1 MNPLWT
7 IGINK
12 PDVRLVIHYG
22 MTKSIEAYYQQTG
35 RAGRDG
41 LPARCIL
48 LFNRQDVVKSFNVA
62 ARDMNMQSVASLS
75 VAAAAAALMEE
86 DRAAMVP
93 PTIELSFEDHLRQDP
108 LQRLKF
114 QLQCMK
120 EYATGCGQY
129 HCRRRYLLRY
139 FGEDIAVH
147 INGSEGNS
155 SSSSS
160 SCCDLCDMR
169 GSINSTRTGSYSDP
183 PRDGSKQ
190 SNIHDIRGTSSGGI
204 AIDASDM
211 VDVSYEVYMLL
222 STIIDSGEVYG
233 INVPLSILMGKH
245 DKSVQRVHGYEGLRY
260 FNAGTI
266 HSVDWWKS
274 LTNQLVEVD
283 RYIDTILM
291 KSTNNGGYSYQKYV
305 VSTLGRLYLAGLT
318 SAQYEVNKQN
328 GYHYIPTELFDE
340 QKHKYNCSFVST
352 ALRSMIDLEMK
363 TKRPCSSVTQKQQS
377 IRNTSSSASKRLSL
391 SDTANSSRNRIFKFV
406 SLQMA
411 FDPQKVMNHHH
422 HHRPQPSH
430 LERDASIQ
438 SEEPNNNQRVKQNQS
453 MEAKLRSALY
463 QELRQ
468 LRHMMAEQKKINPY
482 DIIGAPEL
490 ERLVALDP
498 LPMTPQDL
506 SRVPGFSDWKIR
518 SFGSELIRVILSFQE
533 RHADD
538 YKALQA
544 LSSKEGC
551 KDSSTPIHLVASER
565 VVTPPVRPTVKL
577 FHPSYDDTNI
587 NEASPICN
595 LIDKRKAVDVPVP
608 THKVV
613 DEVEGDF
620 LSLLAKNEEL
630 LMRSESKVL
639 RIVDAGAIF
648 CIAENNDNA
657 PPDVQ
662 NENTNTNIEDTS
674 MNSRVVAVEP
684 HPVNSSNPYQLD
696 RDHVPTATTSSTA
709 INAVSTSSHQT
720 HKPSDNAWRKRQ
732 GMISGLSAYK
742 ARKDPKL
749 NRAPTV

>member
-1 MNPLWT
+1 M
-7 IGINK
+7 
-12 PDVRLVIHYG
+12 
-22 MTKSIEAYYQQTG
+22 
-35 RAGRDG
+35 
-41 LPARCIL
+41 
-48 LFNRQDVVKSFNVA
+48 
-62 ARDMNMQSVASLS
+62 
-75 VAAAAAALMEE
+75 
-86 DRAAMVP
+86 
-93 PTIELSFEDHLRQDP
+93 
-108 LQRLKF
+108 
-114 QLQCMK
+114 
-120 EYATGCGQY
+120 
-129 HCRRRYLLRY
+129 
-139 FGEDIAVH
+139 H
-147 INGSEGNS
+147 INGSEGDSS

-169 GSINSTRTGSYSDP
+169 GSINSTRTGSYSDLP
-183 PRDGSKQ
+183 KDGSKQ
-190 SNIHDIRGTSSGGI
+190 SNIHDIRVGGI

-211 VDVSYEVYMLL
+211 VDVSYDVYMLL

-245 DKSVQRVHGYEGLRY
+245 DKSVQRVHGYESLRY

-266 HSVDWWKS
+266 HSVDWWKA

-283 RYIDTILM
+283 HYIDTILM

-305 VSTLGRLYLAGLT
+305 VSTPGRLYLAGLT
-318 SAQYEVNKQN
+318 SSQYEVNKRN

-363 TKRPCSSVTQKQQS
+363 TKRPSSSVTQKQHVS

-438 SEEPNNNQRVKQNQS
+438 SEESNNNQRVKQNQS
-453 MEAKLRSALY
+453 MGAKLRSALY
-463 QELRQ
+463 QELRH
-468 LRHMMAEQKKINPY
+468 LRHTIAEQKKINPY

-498 LPMTPQDL
+498 LPTTPQDL

-518 SFGSELIRVILSFQE
+518 SFGSELIHVILSFQE

-544 LSSKEGC
+544 LASKEGC
-551 KDSSTPIHLVASER
+551 KDSSTFIHLVASER
-565 VVTPPVRPTVKL
+565 VVTPLVRPTVKL

-595 LIDKRKAVDVPVP
+595 LIDKRKAVDVPVVP
-608 THKVV
+608 TQKMV
-613 DEVEGDF
+613 DEIEGDF

-630 LMRSESKVL
+630 LMRSESKVV
-639 RIVDAGAIF
+639 RIDTGVIL

-657 PPDVQ
+657 PSDVQ
-662 NENTNTNIEDTS
+662 NENTNTNIGETS
-674 MNSRVVAVEP
+674 MNNRVVAVEP
-684 HPVNSSNPYQLD
+684 HPVNSSKPYQLD
-696 RDHVPTATTSSTA
+696 RDHVPTATSSTTSSTV
-709 INAVSTSSHQT
+709 INAVSTGSHQT

>member
-1 MNPLWT
+1 M

-41 LPARCIL
+41 LPARCLL

-62 ARDMNMQSVASLS
+62 ARDMNIQSATASS
-75 VAAAAAALMEE
+75 SATALMED

-93 PTIELSFEDHLRQDP
+93 PTIELSFEDHVKQDP

-139 FGEDIAVH
+139 FGEDI
-147 INGSEGNS
+147 NGSEGGS
-155 SSSSS
+155 Y
-160 SCCDLCDMR
+160 SCCDLCDM
-169 GSINSTRTGSYSDP
+169 GGVSINSTRTGSYSDP
-183 PRDGSKQ
+183 QSDGSKQ
-190 SNIHDIRGTSSGGI
+190 SNIHDIRGTSSV
-204 AIDASDM
+204 AVTIDPSGM

-233 INVPLSILMGKH
+233 INVPLSILIGKH

-266 HSVDWWKS
+266 HSVDWWKALS
-274 LTNQLVEVD
+274 NQLVEVD

-318 SAQYEVNKQN
+318 SVQYEANKRN
-328 GYHYIPTELFDE
+328 GYHYIPTEPFDE
-340 QKHKYNCSFVST
+340 LKHKYNCSFMSA
-352 ALRSMIDLEMK
+352 ALRSMIDLEMR
-363 TKRPCSSVTQKQQS
+363 TKRPSSSVAQKHQS
-377 IRNTSSSASKRLSL
+377 IRSTSSSDSKHRSL
-391 SDTANSSRNRIFKFV
+391 SDTANSNRNRIFKFV
-406 SLQMA
+406 TLQMA
-411 FDPQKVMNHHH
+411 FDPQKVMNHHRQ
-422 HHRPQPSH
+422 HHRPTVSH
-430 LERDASIQ
+430 LERTVASIQ
-438 SEEPNNNQRVKQNQS
+438 SEEPNNHRVKQHQS
-453 MEAKLRSALY
+453 MRAKLRSALY

-468 LRHMMAEQKKINPY
+468 LRHTMAEQKKINPY

-498 LPMTPQDL
+498 LPTTPQDL

-518 SFGSELIRVILSFQE
+518 SFGLELIHVILMFQE
-533 RHADD
+533 SHADD
-538 YKALQA
+538 YKALQT

-551 KDSSTPIHLVASER
+551 NDGSPPILLAVCEGVVVA
-565 VVTPPVRPTVKL
+565 PPVRPTVKL
-577 FHPSYDDTNI
+577 FHPSYDETIDA
-587 NEASPICN
+587 ASPICN
-595 LIDKRKAVDVPVP
+595 LIDRRKAAVDGVSVPV
-608 THKVV
+608 TTKKVV
-613 DEVEGDF
+613 DEIEGDF

-630 LMRSESKVL
+630 LMMTESKVM
-639 RIVDAGAIF
+639 RIDAGAIC
-648 CIAENNDNA
+648 CIAENNIIKV
-657 PPDVQ
+657 PDVQ
-662 NENTNTNIEDTS
+662 NENTDIEEAS
-674 MNSRVVAVEP
+674 MNNRLIAVGS
-684 HPVNSSNPYQLD
+684 HQVNSSNPDQLD
-696 RDHVPTATTSSTA
+696 RDHVPTATAATTPITT
-709 INAVSTSSHQT
+709 INAVSIISHQT
-720 HKPSDNAWRKRQ
+720 QKPSDNAWRKRQ

-749 NRAPTV
+749 NRAPTM

>member
-1 MNPLWT
+1 LWK

-62 ARDMNMQSVASLS
+62 ARDMNMQSVASSS
-75 VAAAAAALMEE
+75 VALAAAALMEE
-86 DRAAMVP
+86 GRAAIVP
-93 PTIELSFEDHLRQDP
+93 PTIELSFEDHVKQDP

-147 INGSEGNS
+147 INGSEGGN
-155 SSSSS
+155 SSS

-169 GSINSTRTGSYSDP
+169 GSINTGSYSDP

-211 VDVSYEVYMLL
+211 IDVSYEVYMLL

-266 HSVDWWKS
+266 HSVDWWKA

-283 RYIDTILM
+283 RYVDTILM

-305 VSTLGRLYLAGLT
+305 VSTQGRLYLAGLT
-318 SAQYEVNKQN
+318 SAQYEVNKRN

-340 QKHKYNCSFVST
+340 QKHKYECSFVST

-363 TKRPCSSVTQKQQS
+363 TKRPSSSVTQKQQS
-377 IRNTSSSASKRLSL
+377 IRNTSSSASKHLSL
-391 SDTANSSRNRIFKFV
+391 SDTANSSSNRIFKFV

-430 LERDASIQ
+430 LDRDASIQ
-438 SEEPNNNQRVKQNQS
+438 SEEPSNNQRVKQNQS
-453 MEAKLRSALY
+453 MGAKLRSALY

-498 LPMTPQDL
+498 LPTTPQDL

-518 SFGSELIRVILSFQE
+518 SFGSELIHVILSFQE

-544 LSSKEGC
+544 LSSKDSC
-551 KDSSTPIHLVASER
+551 KDSSRPIYLVASER

-587 NEASPICN
+587 NAASPICN

-608 THKVV
+608 TQNVV

-620 LSLLAKNEEL
+620 LTLLAKNEEL
-630 LMRSESKVL
+630 LMRSESKVV
-639 RIVDAGAIF
+639 RIDAGTIC
-648 CIAENNDNA
+648 CIAETNNNA
-657 PPDVQ
+657 TPTPHVH
-662 NENTNTNIEDTS
+662 NENTNTNIEETS
-674 MNSRVVAVEP
+674 MNSCRVVVVEP
-684 HPVNSSNPYQLD
+684 HTVNSSNPYQSD
-696 RDHVPTATTSSTA
+696 RDHVPTATSSITSSTA
-709 INAVSTSSHQT
+709 INAVSTGSNLKT

-749 NRAPTV
+749 TRAPTV

>member
-1 MNPLWT
+1 MNPFWT

-62 ARDMNMQSVASLS
+62 ARDMNMQSVASAS
-75 VAAAAAALMEE
+75 AALMEE
-86 DRAAMVP
+86 DRAAVVP
-93 PTIELSFEDHLRQDP
+93 PTIEMSFEDHLKQDP

-139 FGEDIAVH
+139 FGEDIAMH
-147 INGSEGNS
+147 INGSEGDSS

-169 GSINSTRTGSYSDP
+169 GSINSTRTGSYSDLP
-183 PRDGSKQ
+183 KDGSKQ

-211 VDVSYEVYMLL
+211 VDVSYDVYMLL

-245 DKSVQRVHGYEGLRY
+245 DKSVQRVHGYESLRY

-266 HSVDWWKS
+266 HSVDWWKA

-305 VSTLGRLYLAGLT
+305 VSTPGRLYLAGLT
-318 SAQYEVNKQN
+318 SAQYEVNKRN

-363 TKRPCSSVTQKQQS
+363 TKRPSSSVTQKQHVS

-422 HHRPQPSH
+422 RPQPSH

-438 SEEPNNNQRVKQNQS
+438 SEESNNNQRVKQNQS
-453 MEAKLRSALY
+453 MGAKLRSALY
-463 QELRQ
+463 QELRH
-468 LRHMMAEQKKINPY
+468 LRHTIAEQKKINPY

-498 LPMTPQDL
+498 LPTTPQDL

-518 SFGSELIRVILSFQE
+518 SFGSELIHVILSFQE

-538 YKALQA
+538 YKALQ
-544 LSSKEGC
+544 EGC
-551 KDSSTPIHLVASER
+551 KDSSTSIHLVASER
-565 VVTPPVRPTVKL
+565 VVTPLVRPTVKL

-595 LIDKRKAVDVPVP
+595 LIDKRKAVDVPVVP
-608 THKVV
+608 TQKMV
-613 DEVEGDF
+613 DEIEGDF

-630 LMRSESKVL
+630 LMRSESKVV
-639 RIVDAGAIF
+639 RIDTGVIL

-657 PPDVQ
+657 PSDVQ
-662 NENTNTNIEDTS
+662 NENTNTNIGETS
-674 MNSRVVAVEP
+674 MNNRVVAVEP
-684 HPVNSSNPYQLD
+684 HPVNSSKPYQLD
-696 RDHVPTATTSSTA
+696 RDHVPTATSSTTSSTV
-709 INAVSTSSHQT
+709 INAVSTGSHQT